1 MDHTLLIGRSP
12 FGRAFF
18 FLCTIGLLSYF
29 SYNLVRTPVLP
40 LFAQELGAVPQLIG
54 VIVATSTITGIF
66 VKLPSGIVADIVGRR
81 VVLLTGVTIF
91 SLMPFAYVFVQHIG
105 LLILI
110 RSIHGLA
117 TALFAPVAMAI
128 VADLYPSNRGEYL
141 GWYSSSTQI
150 GKLSGPMAGG
160 YLLGRTGFSNTFKF
174 CGLIGL
180 IPLSLAIT
188 VPVGK
193 EHRPEPMAFQHMI
206 LKFREELKGVGRDP
220 RILATSAMEGV
231 QMLAGGALMAFLPL
245 YGTQVGLSAAQVGL
259 LFGVQGVAALVA
271 KPLMGRLSDRMG
283 RRPLIILGLI
293 GCALTFAM
301 IPLVSGFLM
310 LLLIATGFGLA
321 EAIVTSSTAALVA
334 DLCQTQ
340 SLGSVMGVFGTIMD
354 LGHASG
360 PILAGLLIAAF
371 GYPIAFSLISLILLI
386 GLMIFIKM
394 VRQ

>member
-1 MDHTLLIGRSP
+1 MNNTS

-18 FLCTIGLLSYF
+18 FLCIIGLLSYF
-29 SYNLVRTPVLP
+29 CYSLVRTPVLP
-40 LFAQELGAVPQLIG
+40 LFAQELGALPQLIG
-54 VIVATSTITGIF
+54 IIVATSTITGIF

-81 VVLLTGVTIF
+81 AVLLTGVMLF

-141 GWYSSSTQI
+141 GWYSSSTQL
-150 GKLSGPMAGG
+150 GKLLGPMAGG
-160 YLLGRTGFSNTFKF
+160 YLLGRTGFSNTFRV

-180 IPLSLAIT
+180 IPLSLA
-188 VPVGK
+188 VMLPVGK
-193 EHRPEPMAFQHMI
+193 EHRHQPVALQHMI
-206 LKFREELKGVGRDP
+206 LKFREELKGISRVP
-220 RILATSAMEGV
+220 NILVTSAMEGIK
-231 QMLAGGALMAFLPL
+231 MLAGGALMAFLPL
-245 YGTQVGLSAAQVGL
+245 YGAQVGLSAAQIGL

-271 KPLMGRLSDRMG
+271 KPLMGKLSDQMG
-283 RRPLIILGLI
+283 RRPLIILGLV

-301 IPLVSGFLM
+301 IPLVSGFSV

-340 SLGSVMGVFGTIMD
+340 SLGSAMGVFGTIMD
-354 LGHASG
+354 IGHASG

-371 GYPIAFSLISLILLI
+371 GYPVAFSLISFILLI
-386 GLMIFIKM
+386 GITIFIKT
-394 VRQ
+394 VRS